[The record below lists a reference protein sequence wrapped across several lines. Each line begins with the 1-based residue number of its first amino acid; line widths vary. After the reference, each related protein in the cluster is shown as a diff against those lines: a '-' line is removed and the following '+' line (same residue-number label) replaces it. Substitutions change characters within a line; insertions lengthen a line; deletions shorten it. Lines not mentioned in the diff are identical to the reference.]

1 MKLNKFLLAATII
14 AAFTMSAIPSS
25 ADIVLFD
32 FRDDNDP
39 VAGVDADITSDLDG
53 GNGGGA
59 GTIGSSTTIDGLTL
73 ELVDIFAPE
82 FADVDMD
89 PSTPL
94 QLNGTILFA
103 SAGANVTT
111 NIAGNRDR
119 IAVNNPSI
127 NNSGFDEIDTGGGVT
142 ESSDFNTGEGFIF
155 NLSGNAAI
163 DVIEFENLNAGN
175 IYTVSVDGGPSQA
188 FDGPDG
194 NVTGAGLGALEDVE
208 IAAGTSITIEVSGP
222 LVSNRGG
229 IESITFHTTAVP
241 EPSSLLALMGMAGLV
256 AARRR
261 RR

>member
-1 MKLNKFLLAATII
+1 MRLHKFLLAATII

-25 ADIVLFD
+25 SADIVLFD
-32 FRDDNDP
+32 FRDDADP

-53 GNGGGA
+53 G
-59 GTIGSSTTIDGLTL
+59 TIGDSATIDGLTL
-73 ELVDIFAPE
+73 ELVDIFAPQ

-89 PSTPL
+89 ADTPL
-94 QLNGTILFA
+94 ELTGTILFA
-103 SAGANVTT
+103 SNGANVTT

-127 NNSGFDEIDTGGGVT
+127 NNTGFDLIDGGA

-163 DVIEFENLNAGN
+163 DVIEFENLNPGN
-175 IYTVSVDGGPSQA
+175 IYTVSIDGGPSQA
-188 FDGPDG
+188 FDDPDG
-194 NVTGAGLGALEDVE
+194 NVTGTGLGTLEGVE

-229 IESITFHTTAVP
+229 IESITFHTIAVP

>member
-1 MKLNKFLLAATII
+1 MRLHKFLLAATII
-14 AAFTMSAIPSS
+14 AAFTMSGIPSS
-25 ADIVLFD
+25 AEADIVLFD
-32 FRDDNDP
+32 FRDDVNAVD
-39 VAGVDADITSDLDG
+39 GVDADLTSGLDG
-53 GNGGGA
+53 G
-59 GTIGSSTTIDGLTL
+59 TIGDSATIDGLTL
-73 ELVDIFAPE
+73 ELVDIFAPQ

-89 PSTPL
+89 PATPL
-94 QLNGTILFA
+94 ELTGTILFA
-103 SAGANVTT
+103 SNGANVTT

-127 NNSGFDEIDTGGGVT
+127 NNTGFDLIDGGA

-188 FDGPDG
+188 FDGPVD
-194 NVTGAGLGALEDVE
+194 NVTGAGLGTLEGVE

-222 LVSNRGG
+222 LVDNRGG
-229 IESITFHTTAVP
+229 IESITFHTIAVP

>member
-32 FRDDNDP
+32 FLDEVDP
-39 VAGVDADITSDLDG
+39 VDGVDADLTSGLDG
-53 GNGGGA
+53 G
-59 GTIGSSTTIDGLTL
+59 GTIGDTATIGGLTL
-73 ELVDIFAPE
+73 ELVDIFAPQ
-82 FADVDMD
+82 FGDVDMD
-89 PSTPL
+89 PDTPL
-94 QLNGTILFA
+94 QLTGTTLFT
-103 SAGANVTT
+103 SNGANVTT

-127 NNSGFDEIDTGGGVT
+127 SNNNFDLIDGGT
-142 ESSDFNTGEGFIF
+142 ESSDFNSGEGFIF

-163 DVIEFENLNAGN
+163 DVIEFENLDPGN
-175 IYTVSVDGGPSQA
+175 IYTVSIDGGPSQA

-194 NVTGAGLGALEDVE
+194 NVTGTGLGALEGLE

-222 LVSNRGG
+222 LVDNRGG
-229 IESITFHTTAVP
+229 IESITFHTIAVP

>member
-1 MKLNKFLLAATII
+1 MRLHKFLLAATVI

-32 FRDDNDP
+32 FLDEVDP
-39 VAGVDADITSDLDG
+39 VDGVDADITSDLDG
-53 GNGGGA
+53 GNNDGS

-73 ELVDIFAPE
+73 ELVDIFAPQ

-89 PSTPL
+89 PATPL
-94 QLNGTILFA
+94 ELTGTILFA
-103 SAGANVTT
+103 SNGENVTT

-127 NNSGFDEIDTGGGVT
+127 NNTGFDLIDGGA

-163 DVIEFENLNAGN
+163 DVIEFENLNPDN
-175 IYTVSVDGGPSQA
+175 IYTVSIDGGASQA
-188 FDGPDG
+188 FNDPEG
-194 NVTGAGLGALEDVE
+194 NVTGTGLGALEGVE

-222 LVSNRGG
+222 LVGNRGG
-229 IESITFHTTAVP
+229 IESITFHTIAAEVVP
-241 EPSSLLALMGMAGLV
+241 EPSSLALLGLFGSV
-256 AARRR
+256 AMIRRR
-261 RR
+261 R

>member
-1 MKLNKFLLAATII
+1 MRLHKFLLAATII
-14 AAFTMSAIPSS
+14 AAFTMSGIPSS
-25 ADIVLFD
+25 AEADIVLFD
-32 FRDDNDP
+32 FRDDVNAVD
-39 VAGVDADITSDLDG
+39 GVDADLTSGLDG
-53 GNGGGA
+53 G
-59 GTIGSSTTIDGLTL
+59 TIGDSATIDGLTL
-73 ELVDIFAPE
+73 ELVDIFAPQ

-89 PSTPL
+89 AATPL
-94 QLNGTILFA
+94 ELTGTILFA
-103 SAGANVTT
+103 STGANVTT

-127 NNSGFDEIDTGGGVT
+127 NNTGFDLIDGGA

-163 DVIEFENLNAGN
+163 DVIEFENLNPDN
-175 IYTVSVDGGPSQA
+175 IYTVSIDGGASQA
-188 FDGPDG
+188 FNDPEG
-194 NVTGAGLGALEDVE
+194 NVTGTGLGALEGVE

-222 LVSNRGG
+222 LVGNRGG

-261 RR
+261 R

>member
-53 GNGGGA
+53 G
-59 GTIGSSTTIDGLTL
+59 TIGSSTTIDGLTL

-89 PSTPL
+89 PDTPL

-163 DVIEFENLNAGN
+163 DVIEFENLNPGN

-188 FDGPDG
+188 FDDPDG
-194 NVTGAGLGALEDVE
+194 NVTGTGLGTLEGVE

-229 IESITFHTTAVP
+229 IESITFHTIAVP